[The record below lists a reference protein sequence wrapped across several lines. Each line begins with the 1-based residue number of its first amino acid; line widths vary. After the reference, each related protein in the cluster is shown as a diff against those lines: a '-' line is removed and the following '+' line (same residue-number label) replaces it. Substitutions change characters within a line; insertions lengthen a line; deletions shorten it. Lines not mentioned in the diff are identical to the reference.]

1 MSAQSYTTTYYRLTC
16 DRCGAL
22 GPRGTVEMVAIAAAA
37 DEDWQ
42 RFTRWTGIRYVTDD
56 LCPACFPDWER
67 EQEER
72 HQ

>member
-1 MSAQSYTTTYYRLTC
+1 
-16 DRCGAL
+16 
-22 GPRGTVEMVAIAAAA
+22 MVAIAAAA